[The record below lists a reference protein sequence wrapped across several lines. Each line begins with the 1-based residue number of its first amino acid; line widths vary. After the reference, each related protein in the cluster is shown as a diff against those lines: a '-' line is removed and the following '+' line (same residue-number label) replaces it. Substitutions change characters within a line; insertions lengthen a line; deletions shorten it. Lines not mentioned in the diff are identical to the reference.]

1 MLTLAKLKGSWN
13 EKVYFLKLH
22 MCMCLIPPRLELK
35 EIMHMHIQLSKEAEN
50 PNENKSYVFNSDFL
64 SEI

>member
-1 MLTLAKLKGSWN
+1 
-13 EKVYFLKLH
+13 
-22 MCMCLIPPRLELK
+22 MCMCLIPPRLGLK

>member
-1 MLTLAKLKGSWN
+1 
-13 EKVYFLKLH
+13 